1 MEASFPGLPLVTSQL
16 TAHASPL
23 GAFSSPLPTEMGLGV
38 RSLPHFTQPKAQ
50 YSLLTSRF
58 QGVHHGNYFWISSV
72 EASRSGIR

>member
-23 GAFSSPLPTEMGLGV
+23 GALSPLPTEMGLGV
-38 RSLPHFTQPKAQ
+38 SLLRHFTQPKAQ